1 MKNMNNKFKHQERH
15 SIRQKEKGLVRVTI
29 WCPVQST
36 QLLKAKGRELRHIHF
51 AEQRGANL
59 D

>member
-1 MKNMNNKFKHQERH
+1 MNNKFKHQERH